1 MKEKAEDAQKEAGKL
16 KQLVKDIEKFTED
29 KKKGKPNLSNED
41 IDEIVTKIA
50 HADQ

>member
-1 MKEKAEDAQKEAGKL
+1 MKEKAEDAQRDAAKL
-16 KQLVKDIEKFTED
+16 KLMVKDIEKFTDD

-50 HADQ
+50 HAD